1 MSRRVVISH
10 SLYIL
15 VPLSLV
21 LIVFFALFGSKQS
34 ATAQDTPGESAYT
47 QQAAE
52 DLRKVSENLTQAQK
66 QQKAERASVIAELTM
81 PDGYHYS
88 EGESFDS
95 LTAQAHTLE
104 SRLSER
110 SAGISDSPAPELVK
124 YEDGYFAASAA
135 SDWQCAWLVEAVKHS
150 QEKDFKKV
158 DRDIAKLE
166 SFKKSSYIK
175 HFPDFEIFLQDAV
188 YPLTKG
194 ETEVAQSFINTSCSL
209 SQP

>member
-1 MSRRVVISH
+1 M
-10 SLYIL
+10 
-15 VPLSLV
+15 
-21 LIVFFALFGSKQS
+21 
-34 ATAQDTPGESAYT
+34 
-47 QQAAE
+47 
-52 DLRKVSENLTQAQK
+52 
-66 QQKAERASVIAELTM
+66 AELTM
-81 PDGYHYS
+81 PDVYHYS

-110 SAGISDSPAPELVK
+110 SAGVSDSPAPELVK
-124 YEDGYFAASAA
+124 YEDGYFAAS
-135 SDWQCAWLVEAVKHS
+135 AWLVEAVKHS

-166 SFKKSSYIK
+166 SFKKSSYIN

-194 ETEVAQSFINTSCSL
+194 ETDVAQSFINTSCSI

>member
-66 QQKAERASVIAELTM
+66 QQKA
-81 PDGYHYS
+81 
-88 EGESFDS
+88 
-95 LTAQAHTLE
+95 
-104 SRLSER
+104 
-110 SAGISDSPAPELVK
+110 
-124 YEDGYFAASAA
+124 
-135 SDWQCAWLVEAVKHS
+135 
-150 QEKDFKKV
+150 
-158 DRDIAKLE
+158 
-166 SFKKSSYIK
+166 
-175 HFPDFEIFLQDAV
+175 
-188 YPLTKG
+188 
-194 ETEVAQSFINTSCSL
+194 
-209 SQP
+209 